1 MSTNQAYIV
10 HYKGREVQ
18 CYGDLEESSNFD
30 VVCDDGWDDDIWCI
44 GIVGP
49 LNWETVVSHLQL
61 YFESDI
67 LEISAC

>member
-10 HYKGREVQ
+10 HYEGREVQ

-30 VVCDDGWDDDIWCI
+30 VVCDDEWDDDIWCN

-49 LNWETVVSHLQL
+49 LNWETVVSHLQP